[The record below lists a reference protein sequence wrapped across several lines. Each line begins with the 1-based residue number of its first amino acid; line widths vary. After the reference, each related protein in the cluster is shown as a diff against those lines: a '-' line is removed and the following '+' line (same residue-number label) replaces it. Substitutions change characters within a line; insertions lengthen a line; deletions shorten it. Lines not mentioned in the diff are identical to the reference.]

1 LRPACAFTAKCAAIR
16 QTGESCL
23 TTKSTRAARGRTKV
37 KVVPRSRFGP
47 LVAIQGREERSR
59 STCVRSGPDAV
70 DAEDGDPAEPPPA
83 VEPATGELAL
93 AAGAADPAW
102 VDSGACTEPTGSAG
116 GATVGSGA
124 LVVGEETVAVGVE
137 TVAVG
142 VVTVTGSAGTVTV
155 GTVGTGGTVT
165 ASAWPPSRPPPT
177 STVVTAASLT
187 SQQLPGA
194 RIGCGVCVVRKNPG
208 VAAVKRDYYEV
219 LGLPRDADDEAIKR
233 AFHSLARD
241 WHPDVAD
248 APDAEARF
256 RELAEAY
263 GVLSKR
269 EARLLYDR
277 YGYRGRGNQGFDEA
291 LWEARPAVAAR
302 GENVYVGIELRSF
315 EASEGTRQ
323 IVSYEAVARCKA
335 CMGRG
340 SVGLPDPECDYC
352 GGTGRKRTL
361 SSLEVAHLLQIEPC
375 PECVAEACSQCG
387 GEGTVTAERR
397 IRLVVPPGVQDGAQ
411 LRVGGDGHDAGAGS
425 IPGDLFVS
433 VKVLPPPRDPRL
445 VRYAALVLLIA
456 AVATLVLYI
465 R

>member
-1 LRPACAFTAKCAAIR
+1 V
-16 QTGESCL
+16 
-23 TTKSTRAARGRTKV
+23 TRC
-37 KVVPRSRFGP
+37 RFGP
-47 LVAIQGREERSR
+47 LVVIQGREKRSR
-59 STCVRSGPDAV
+59 STRVRSDPGAAG
-70 DAEDGDPAEPPPA
+70 AEDVDPAEPPPG
-83 VEPATGELAL
+83 VEPATDETAL

-102 VDSGACTEPTGSAG
+102 VESGACTEPAGSAG
-116 GATVGSGA
+116 GETVGSEA
-124 LVVGEETVAVGVE
+124 VAVGAETVVGTETVVVGAE

-155 GTVGTGGTVT
+155 GTVGTGTVT
-165 ASAWPPSRPPPT
+165 ASAWPPSRPAPT
-177 STVVTAASLT
+177 STVITAASLT
-187 SQQLPGA
+187 PEQLPEG

-219 LGLPRDADDEAIKR
+219 LGLPRDADDAAIKR

-375 PECVAEACSQCG
+375 PACVAEACSQCG

-433 VKVLPPPRDPRL
+433 VKVLPPPQDPRL

>member
-1 LRPACAFTAKCAAIR
+1 MIL

-23 TTKSTRAARGRTKV
+23 TTKTTRAARGRTKI

-47 LVAIQGREERSR
+47 LVTIQGREERNR
-59 STCVRSGPDAV
+59 STRVRSGLGAA
-70 DAEDGDPAEPPPA
+70 DAEDVDSAEPPPG
-83 VEPATGELAL
+83 VEPATDETAF
-93 AAGAADPAW
+93 AAGAAGPVW
-102 VDSGACTEPTGSAG
+102 VESGACTEPADSGG
-116 GATVGSGA
+116 GATVGSEA
-124 LVVGEETVAVGVE
+124 LVVGAETVAIGVE

-155 GTVGTGGTVT
+155 GTLGTVGRVGTVGTGTLT
-165 ASAWPPSRPPPT
+165 ASAWPPSRPAPT

-187 SQQLPGA
+187 PEQLPGG

-315 EASEGTRQ
+315 EASEGARQ
-323 IVSYEAVARCKA
+323 IVSYEAVVRCKA

-340 SVGLPDPECDYC
+340 SVGLPDPECESC

-375 PECVAEACSQCG
+375 PACVAEACSQCG
-387 GEGTVTAERR
+387 GKGTVVAERR

-425 IPGDLFVS
+425 IPGDLLVS
-433 VKVLPPPRDPRL
+433 VKVLSPPRDPRL